1 MKSLFS
7 KCHPEFLKTHHDT
20 FGTSLLALSFLSLWI
35 TGLAIPS
42 LAQAQNQASST
53 ASEAPMVQAAITGPE
68 DVAVGRTIVLDASL
82 SRSTSGEILYQWFV
96 EGQSQPISE
105 TVEAVYTPDTPD
117 SLTFRLLVRVRL
129 ENGQEILDEEV
140 HTVNVYARK
149 IVLIADDTVPTEKIG
164 LHQQT
169 ASGAGVFLRV
179 LQPSEATTP
188 IGSEEQLTQLLSERA
203 ASLAGADAI
212 VLWTDGITGIQAL
225 MRSMQGNEELLASI
239 HAQTIILISDRSLS
253 TLARIARGPFAE
265 LEPKQILI
273 TRAEALHPLLTTG
286 DIDSFATQIEQ
297 RDIDFLRI
305 DASSAGIRPWNLLSS
320 LVNAMLTRGV
330 PSQTVILLLVLPVI
344 AMILAFLKQV
354 VGITTFG
361 LYTPSIIALSFL
373 ALGWQLGV
381 LFLLFIILTGYV
393 TRAIMRRWRLLYI
406 PKVALIITVVSITL
420 MVLMG
425 VSAFF
430 GVTFSR
436 ETIFILLIMSTLS
449 ESFLNMKTEQGLLP
463 AVFGIGETILASLVC
478 VFIVQW
484 GVFQSMILA
493 YPELILFTIVTDIIL
508 GRWTGLRLV
517 EYFRF
522 REVFKHL
529 QEE

>member
-1 MKSLFS
+1 
-7 KCHPEFLKTHHDT
+7 
-20 FGTSLLALSFLSLWI
+20 
-35 TGLAIPS
+35 
-42 LAQAQNQASST
+42 
-53 ASEAPMVQAAITGPE
+53 VQAVVSGPE
-68 DVAVGRTIVLDASL
+68 DIAVGRTIVLDASL
-82 SRSTSGEILYQWFV
+82 SRSTVGDLHYQWFID
-96 EGQSQPISE
+96 GQKQPISD
-105 TVEAVYTPDTPD
+105 TVEAVYTPDKPGV
-117 SLTFRLLVRVRL
+117 LNFRLVAH
-129 ENGQEILDEEV
+129 V
-140 HTVNVYARK
+140 HLASGEDLNSEKMYKVTVYKRK
-149 IVLIADDTVPTEKIG
+149 IVLVADASIPEDKLAV
-164 LHQQT
+164 HQQT
-169 ASGAGVFLRV
+169 ASGAGVFLRI
-179 LQPSEATTP
+179 LQPTQGTTP
-188 IGSEEQLTQLLSERA
+188 IGSEEQLTQLLSENSSA
-203 ASLAGADAI
+203 IAGADAI
-212 VLWTDGITGIQAL
+212 VLWTEGITGMQAL
-225 MRSMQGNEELLASI
+225 MLSLQDNAELLAGMQNQS
-239 HAQTIILISDRSLS
+239 IILITDRSLS
-253 TLARIARGPFAE
+253 TLARIARGPYSE
-265 LEPKQILI
+265 LHPKAILI
-273 TRAEALHPLLTTG
+273 TRVEALNSLFTTPT
-286 DIDSFATQIEQ
+286 IDAFQQEIQQ
-297 RDIDFLRI
+297 RDVGFLRI
-305 DASSAGIRPWNLLSS
+305 DKSTAGIRPWNLLSS

-354 VGITTFG
+354 IGITTFG

-373 ALGWQLGV
+373 ALGWPLGV
-381 LFLLFIILTGYV
+381 LFLCFIILTGYI

-406 PKVALIITVVSITL
+406 PKVAVIITVVSITL

-449 ESFLNMKTEQGLLP
+449 ESFLNMKTEQGLVA
-463 AVFGIGETILASLVC
+463 AVLGIGETILAALVC

-493 YPELILFTIVTDIIL
+493 YPELILLTIVVDVML

>member
-1 MKSLFS
+1 MRTFLQRSFASLS
-7 KCHPEFLKTHHDT
+7 C
-20 FGTSLLALSFLSLWI
+20 LLWM
-35 TGLAIPS
+35 TGLVMPS
-42 LAQAQNQASST
+42 FAHAQNQSSS
-53 ASEAPMVQAAITGPE
+53 APSETPTVQAAISGPE

-82 SRSTSGEILYQWFV
+82 SRSSAELLQYQWFV

-105 TVEAVYTPDTPD
+105 TVEAVYTPEVPGT
-117 SLTFRLLVRVRL
+117 LTFRLLVRVRL
-129 ENGQEILDEEV
+129 PNGQEVLDEET
-140 HTVNVYARK
+140 HIVNVYARK
-149 IVLIADDTVPTEKIG
+149 IVLVADATVPSDKIG

-169 ASGAGVFLRV
+169 ASGAGVFLRI
-179 LQPSEATTP
+179 LQASQATTP
-188 IGSEEQLTQLLSERA
+188 IGSEEQLTQLLSERTSA
-203 ASLAGADAI
+203 IAGADAI
-212 VLWTDGITGIQAL
+212 VLWTEGITGIQSL
-225 MRSMQGNEELLASI
+225 MRALQGNEELLA
-239 HAQTIILISDRSLS
+239 AMQNQTIILITDRSLS
-253 TLARIARGPFAE
+253 TLSRVARGPFAE
-265 LEPKQILI
+265 LEPRQILI
-273 TRAEALHPLLTTG
+273 TRAEALHPLLTTS
-286 DIDSFATQIEQ
+286 DVDTFTQQIEQ

-381 LFLLFIILTGYV
+381 LFLLFIILTGYA
-393 TRAIMRRWRLLYI
+393 TRAGMRRWRLLYV

-463 AVFGIGETILASLVC
+463 AIFGIGETILASLVC

-484 GVFQSMILA
+484 GVFQSLILA
-493 YPELILFTIVTDIIL
+493 YPELILFTIIADVVL